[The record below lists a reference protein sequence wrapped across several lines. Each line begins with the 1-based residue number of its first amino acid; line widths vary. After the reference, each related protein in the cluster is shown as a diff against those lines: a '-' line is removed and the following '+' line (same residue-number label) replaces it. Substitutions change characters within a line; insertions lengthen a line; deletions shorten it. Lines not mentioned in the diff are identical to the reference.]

1 MSSRVSSQRSGRTI
15 QASRSRCSRATSST
29 TRSSSRSNSRRLRR
43 SFAVVTDSTADLPNE
58 WRDRYEIEIVPLK
71 VLFGQETF
79 RDRVDMTDEEF
90 FRRLAA
96 STSLPT
102 TSAPSPGEFADVYR
116 GCISIH
122 IGAQLSATAE
132 AARLGASSVDGFTVN
147 VVDSE
152 TVSMPIAFLCRI
164 AAESSSLAE
173 ATAAVEQRVPRCRVL
188 ALLDTLRYVE
198 MGGRVSRA
206 QAMIGTMLDLKPLLL
221 VANREIKS
229 VDRVRT
235 RSRAIARMIEFVRAE
250 QPVERLAVMHAQA
263 PEEAEAI
270 AAQLRNKFPD
280 LEVPVGQ
287 IGCVLGTHTG
297 PKALGL
303 VYIKTQSR

>member
-1 MSSRVSSQRSGRTI
+1 MKRP
-15 QASRSRCSRATSST
+15 
-29 TRSSSRSNSRRLRR
+29 
-43 SFAVVTDSTADLPNE
+43 FAVVTDSTSDLPDV
-58 WRDRYEIEIVPLK
+58 WRERYGIEVVPLK
-71 VLFGQETF
+71 VLFGEETF

-96 STSLPT
+96 SSKLPT
-102 TSAPSPGEFADVYR
+102 TSAPSPGEFAEVYTR
-116 GCISIH
+116 LARDYEGCISIH

-132 AARLGASSVDGFTVN
+132 AARVGARTVEGFRVN
-147 VVDSE
+147 VIDSG
-152 TVSMPIAFLCRI
+152 TVTMPMAFLCRV
-164 AAESSSLAE
+164 AADSATLEE
-173 ATAAVEQRVPRCRVL
+173 ATAAVEERVPKCRVL
-188 ALLDTLRYVE
+188 ALLDTLRYIE

-221 VANREIKS
+221 VAGGEQVKA

-235 RSRAIARMIEFVRAE
+235 RSRAIPRMVEFFQADL
-250 QPVERLAVMHAQA
+250 PVEHVGVVHAQA
-263 PEEAEAI
+263 PEEAEQI
-270 AAQLRNKFPD
+270 AADLRKRLPE

-303 VYIKTQSR
+303 VYIKK

>member
-1 MSSRVSSQRSGRTI
+1 V
-15 QASRSRCSRATSST
+15 
-29 TRSSSRSNSRRLRR
+29 
-43 SFAVVTDSTADLPNE
+43 
-58 WRDRYEIEIVPLK
+58 WRERYGIEVVPLK
-71 VLFGQETF
+71 VLFGEETF

-96 STSLPT
+96 SSKLPT
-102 TSAPSPGEFADVYR
+102 TSAPSPGEFAEVYTR
-116 GCISIH
+116 LARDYEGCISIH

-132 AARLGASSVDGFTVN
+132 AARVGARTVEGFRVN
-147 VVDSE
+147 VIDSG
-152 TVSMPIAFLCRI
+152 TVTMPMAFLCRV
-164 AAESSSLAE
+164 AADSATLEE
-173 ATAAVEQRVPRCRVL
+173 ATAAVEERVPKCRVL
-188 ALLDTLRYVE
+188 ALLDTLRYIE

-221 VANREIKS
+221 VAGGEQVKA

-235 RSRAIARMIEFVRAE
+235 RSRAIPRMVEFFQADL
-250 QPVERLAVMHAQA
+250 PVEHVGVVHAQA
-263 PEEAEAI
+263 PEEAEQI
-270 AAQLRNKFPD
+270 AADLRKRLPE

-303 VYIKTQSR
+303 VYIKK

>member
-1 MSSRVSSQRSGRTI
+1 M
-15 QASRSRCSRATSST
+15 
-29 TRSSSRSNSRRLRR
+29 RR

-79 RDRVDMTDEEF
+79 RDRVDMTDEQF

-116 GCISIH
+116 RLAQDHDGCISIH

-132 AARLGASSVDGFTVN
+132 AARVGASSVDGFTVN